1 MTYPPNHLTLFLKT
15 NKLSEN
21 FCVQAINKSQKPIL
35 LWPKTYARNVS
46 VTFSLATV
54 VNLPLS
60 TSMNRSVFHFLPDA
74 AQRFLLLETTLLF
87 LSQAQSRESNHQ
99 SRL

>member
-1 MTYPPNHLTLFLKT
+1 MRSGHQQKTKAHFALTKDLRSKR
-15 NKLSEN
+15 
-21 FCVQAINKSQKPIL
+21 Q
-35 LWPKTYARNVS
+35 RNIIS
-46 VTFSLATV
+46 IA

-60 TSMNRSVFHFLPDA
+60 TSMNRSVFHFLTDA

-87 LSQAQSRESNHQ
+87 LSQAQSRGSNHQ